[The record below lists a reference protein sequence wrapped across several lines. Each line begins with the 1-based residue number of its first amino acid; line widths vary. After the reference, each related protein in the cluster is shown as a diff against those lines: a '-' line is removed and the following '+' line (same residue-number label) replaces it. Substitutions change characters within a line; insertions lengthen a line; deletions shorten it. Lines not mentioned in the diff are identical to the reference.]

1 MNSKNDDTIGNHSR
15 GTGILNGVRD
25 MMIFKYADIYDMMI
39 TIGGTGILYGVPAML
54 GAWHAQLGVNPED
67 H

>member
-39 TIGGTGILYGVPAML
+39 TIGGLAYYMGCPQCLERGEHSW
-54 GAWHAQLGVNPED
+54 G
-67 H
+67 